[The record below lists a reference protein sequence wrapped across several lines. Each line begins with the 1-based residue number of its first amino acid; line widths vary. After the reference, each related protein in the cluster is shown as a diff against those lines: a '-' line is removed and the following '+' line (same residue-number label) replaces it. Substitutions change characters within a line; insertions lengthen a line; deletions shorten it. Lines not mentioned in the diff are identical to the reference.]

1 MHDSEVGTLLT
12 YFLYGIEHNV
22 FSTGMAQHWAA
33 TAQRGRLASPELAAI
48 AEANDREAVL
58 DALRHAIAQ
67 RYAMPETELAPIG
80 RDLFGY
86 IADELGE
93 GKISL
98 RDAIHSALQIA
109 ERTGQP
115 KSAGDKFRHLS
126 DAYFNFVEEISA
138 ALRASSETPQS

>member
-1 MHDSEVGTLLT
+1 MHDSEVGSLLT
-12 YFLYGIEHNV
+12 YWLYGIEHNV

-33 TAQRGRLASPELAAI
+33 TAQRGRLASPELAGI
-48 AEANDREAVL
+48 AEAKDREAVL
-58 DALRHAIAQ
+58 DALRHAIAG
-67 RYAMPETELAPIG
+67 RYAIPASELPSIG
-80 RDLFGY
+80 RTLFGY

-115 KSAGDKFRHLS
+115 KEAGDKFRHLS
-126 DAYFNFVEEISA
+126 DTYFKFFAEVST
-138 ALRASSETPQS
+138 ALRSCETPES